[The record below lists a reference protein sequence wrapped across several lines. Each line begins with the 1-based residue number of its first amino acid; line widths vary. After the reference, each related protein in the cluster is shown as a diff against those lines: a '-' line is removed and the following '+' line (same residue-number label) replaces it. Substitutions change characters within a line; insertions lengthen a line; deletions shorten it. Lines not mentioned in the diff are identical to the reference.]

1 LSCAMSAAS
10 DFRRRLRSYPN
21 DSRQKGDRSNYSE
34 LPKKEKKSHDDRP
47 NVTRRKRNAEKH
59 SELPKNAEQNNNDHQ
74 SHKRQ
79 KRDDKNHTEGEKNA
93 SLGFWQFD
101 IRYKLG
107 KGTYGK
113 VYKAKDKTTRNTV
126 ALKVRSE
133 FQVMRKRKSKSENG
147 LRMVDQEISILS
159 QLKQVNFIKH
169 PNILK
174 LYGSFHDDS
183 HDVLILEFAKRG
195 TLYTLLLKKGHLT
208 EHRTARYM
216 SQLISAV
223 EYMHG
228 KGIVH
233 RDIKPENVL
242 LDSNDVVK
250 LADFGLAISLAD
262 LKSFGKYPSC
272 GTVNYLAPEVFH
284 HQGYDEKVDLW
295 AIGIVMFRMIVG
307 RLPFNHRSSKEVK
320 ERILHHQ
327 FIIPK
332 YVSYNARDIIS
343 KLLESNPHMRMKLSE
358 LATHPWMIE
367 NEC

>member
-1 LSCAMSAAS
+1 MSAAS

-21 DSRQKGDRSNYSE
+21 DSRRERDRRNNSE
-34 LPKKEKKSHDDRP
+34 LSRKEKKSHDDRP

-59 SELPKNAEQNNNDHQ
+59 SELPKNAEQNNSDHQ
-74 SHKRQ
+74 NHKRQ

-93 SLGFWQFD
+93 SLGFQQFD

-107 KGTYGK
+107 RGTYGK

-126 ALKVRSE
+126 ALKVR
-133 FQVMRKRKSKSENG
+133 
-147 LRMVDQEISILS
+147 
-159 QLKQVNFIKH
+159 H

-195 TLYTLLLKKGHLT
+195 TLYSLLLKKTYLT
-208 EHRTARYM
+208 EHQTARYI

-223 EYMHG
+223 EYLHG

-242 LDSNDVVK
+242 LDANDVVK

-284 HQGYDEKVDLW
+284 HQGYDEKIDLW

-307 RLPFNHRSSKEVK
+307 RLPFTHRSSNEVK
-320 ERILHHQ
+320 KRILHRQ
-327 FIIPK
+327 FTIPN
-332 YVSYNARDIIS
+332 YVSHNARDIIS
-343 KLLESNPHMRMKLSE
+343 KLLASKPHMRMKLSE

>member
-1 LSCAMSAAS
+1 MSAAS
-10 DFRRRLRSYPN
+10 DFRRRHRSYPY
-21 DSRQKGDRSNYSE
+21 DSRRKGDRKNYSE
-34 LPKKEKKSHDDRP
+34 LPTKEIKSNDDRP

-74 SHKRQ
+74 NHKRQ

-93 SLGFWQFD
+93 SLGFQQFD
-101 IRYKLG
+101 IYYKLG

-113 VYKAKDKTTRNTV
+113 VYKAKEKTTRNTV
-126 ALKVRSE
+126 ALK
-133 FQVMRKRKSKSENG
+133 VMRKRKSKSENG
-147 LRMVDQEISILS
+147 LRMVDQEISIL
-159 QLKQVNFIKH
+159 H
-169 PNILK
+169 PNILE

-195 TLYTLLLKKGHLT
+195 TLYNLLLKKGHLT

-242 LDSNDVVK
+242 LDENDVVK
-250 LADFGLAISLAD
+250 LADFGLAISLED

-272 GTVNYLAPEVFH
+272 GTVNYLAPEVFQH
-284 HQGYDEKVDLW
+284 EGYDEKVDLW
-295 AIGIVMFRMIVG
+295 AIGVVMFKMIVG
-307 RLPFNHRSSKEVK
+307 RLPFNDRSSNEVK
-320 ERILHHQ
+320 ERILQHQ
-327 FIIPK
+327 FTIPK
-332 YVSYNARDIIS
+332 YVSYDARDIIE
-343 KLLESNPHMRMKLSE
+343 KLLKSKPHMRMKLSE

>member
-1 LSCAMSAAS
+1 MIRRLLSCAMSAAS

-21 DSRQKGDRSNYSE
+21 DSRQKGDRRNYSK

-74 SHKRQ
+74 NHNRQ

-93 SLGFWQFD
+93 SLGFQQFD
-101 IRYKLG
+101 IRHKLG

-113 VYKAKDKTTRNTV
+113 HY
-126 ALKVRSE
+126 RSE
-133 FQVMRKRKSKSENG
+133 LQVMRKRKSKCENG

-159 QLKQVNFIKH
+159 QLKQ
-169 PNILK
+169 

-195 TLYTLLLKKGHLT
+195 TLYSLLFKKGHLT
-208 EHRTARYM
+208 EHHTARYM

-223 EYMHG
+223 EYLHG

-242 LDSNDVVK
+242 LDANDVVK

-307 RLPFNHRSSKEVK
+307 RLPFNHRSSKQVK
-320 ERILHHQ
+320 ERILHRK
-327 FIIPK
+327 FFIPK

-343 KLLESNPHMRMKLSE
+343 KLLESMPHMRMKLSE

>member
-1 LSCAMSAAS
+1 MSAAS
-10 DFRRRLRSYPN
+10 DFRRRHRSHPY
-21 DSRQKGDRSNYSE
+21 DSRRERDMKNYSE
-34 LPKKEKKSHDDRP
+34 LPKKEKRSNDDRP

-59 SELPKNAEQNNNDHQ
+59 SELPKNAEQNNNDHRN
-74 SHKRQ
+74 HKRQ

-93 SLGFWQFD
+93 SLGFQQFD
-101 IRYKLG
+101 IYYKLG

-113 VYKAKDKTTRNTV
+113 VYKAKEKITRNTV
-126 ALKVRSE
+126 ALKV
-133 FQVMRKRKSKSENG
+133 MRKRESKSENG

-159 QLKQVNFIKH
+159 QLKH

-195 TLYTLLLKKGHLT
+195 TLYSLLLKKGHLT
-208 EHRTARYM
+208 EHQTARYM

-242 LDSNDVVK
+242 LDENDVVK

-272 GTVNYLAPEVFH
+272 GTVSYLAPEVFH

-295 AIGIVMFRMIVG
+295 AIGVVMFRMIVG
-307 RLPFNHRSSKEVK
+307 RLPFNEHSSNEIK

-327 FIIPK
+327 FTIPK
-332 YVSYNARDIIS
+332 YVSYDARDIIG
-343 KLLESNPHMRMKLSE
+343 KLLTSKPHMRMKLSE